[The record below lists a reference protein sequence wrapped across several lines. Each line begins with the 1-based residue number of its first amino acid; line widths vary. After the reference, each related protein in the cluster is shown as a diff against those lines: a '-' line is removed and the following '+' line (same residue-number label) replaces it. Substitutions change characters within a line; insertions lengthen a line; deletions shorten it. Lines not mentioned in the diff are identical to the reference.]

1 MREQNDSRRK
11 KKSTPNL
18 ASSDSLE
25 DLKTNAGGSLDSFDE
40 EGNLSS
46 ISLDHLDG
54 VKETVKVVLPAPVD
68 LDMERLQN
76 PSERSDELWSRP
88 FTREGGWVPT

>member
-1 MREQNDSRRK
+1 MW
-11 KKSTPNL
+11 
-18 ASSDSLE
+18 
-25 DLKTNAGGSLDSFDE
+25 GSLDSFDE
-40 EGNLSS
+40 EGNPSS

-76 PSERSDELWSRP
+76 LRAFGRAMVKAL
-88 FTREGGWVPT
+88 TREGG